1 MEEMIHQGHSKANA
15 FFKGDKRSR
24 EGITNFGDC
33 VGIGSIYTIKTVP
46 GSKLNRRLFYLGSAI
61 FQIVS
66 GLCRFLEFFAG
77 RKWYPADY
85 GNIRGCRGTLQM

>member
-1 MEEMIHQGHSKANA
+1 MGELSIMDIQRQMHSLKDTNDH
-15 FFKGDKRSR
+15 G

-46 GSKLNRRLFYLGSAI
+46 GSKLNRRLFYLSSAI

-77 RKWYPADY
+77 RKMVSCGY
-85 GNIRGCRGTLQM
+85 GIIRGCRGTLQM